1 MAKSV
6 NKAILIGNAGG
17 APEFKDH
24 GNGFVTATF
33 SLATTD
39 VWKDRASGER
49 REHTDW
55 HRIEVRGR
63 LAEIVA
69 DIIKKGNLVYVEGS
83 TRHDRVERKGEPGKY
98 DTYTKVIAET
108 VNKLSERERDEAG
121 GDEGYSDE
129 GYGDEGAGGGDAPAA
144 STSAPAASRSPAPA
158 PAPAAGAATGS
169 SKWRNRGGR
178 Q

>member
-6 NKAILIGNAGG
+6 NKAILIGNVGA

-33 SLATTD
+33 SVATTD
-39 VWKDRASGER
+39 SWKDRESGDR

-55 HRIEVRGR
+55 HRIEARGR

-69 DIIKKGNLVYVEGS
+69 DFIKKGNLVFVEGS
-83 TRHDRVERKGEPGKY
+83 TRHDRVERKGEPGKH

-108 VNKLSERERDEAG
+108 VNKLSDRERDEAG
-121 GDEGYSDE
+121 DEG
-129 GYGDEGAGGGDAPAA
+129 GYGGEGGEGGDAPGA
-144 STSAPAASRSPAPA
+144 APA
-158 PAPAAGAATGS
+158 PAPAARTPAPAPAAGGATGG
-169 SKWRNRGGR
+169 SKWRNRGRG

>member
-6 NKAILIGNAGG
+6 NKAILIGNAGA

-39 VWKDRASGER
+39 SWKDRESRER

-55 HRIEVRGR
+55 HRVEVRGR

-69 DIIKKGNLVYVEGS
+69 DIIKKGNRVYVEGS

-98 DTYTKVIAET
+98 DAYTKVIAEE
-108 VNKLSERERDEAG
+108 VIKLSDRERGDDG
-121 GDEGYSDE
+121 GDDG
-129 GYGDEGAGGGDAPAA
+129 GYGDDAPAA
-144 STSAPAASRSPAPA
+144 ASAPAPSRAQAPA
-158 PAPAAGAATGS
+158 PAPAAGGTTGAA
-169 SKWRNRGGR
+169 KWRNRGRG